1 MKRIN
6 YQFLIS
12 YFGLIPFIFI
22 FVDSFFLN
30 FFSIKLLKDFL
41 ILYSLTI
48 LTFIGAI
55 RWSFEKKQNLVTIL
69 FGFLPSAIST
79 FLIFI
84 YLLEYNTNKIIL
96 SIIFFLIFQLFID
109 FFYINNKS
117 EQIFYLYV
125 RLPLVFLISLILIYF
140 ISV

>member
-96 SIIFFLIFQLFID
+96 LIIFFLIFQLFID

-125 RLPLVFLISLILIYF
+125 RLPLVFLISLFLIYF

>member
-55 RWSFEKKQNLVTIL
+55 RWSFEKKQNLITIL

-84 YLLEYNTNKIIL
+84 YLLEYNTNQIIL
-96 SIIFFLIFQLFID
+96 SILFF
-109 FFYINNKS
+109 
-117 EQIFYLYV
+117 
-125 RLPLVFLISLILIYF
+125 
-140 ISV
+140 

>member
-55 RWSFEKKQNLVTIL
+55 RWSFEKKLC
-69 FGFLPSAIST
+69 F
-79 FLIFI
+79 
-84 YLLEYNTNKIIL
+84 E
-96 SIIFFLIFQLFID
+96 
-109 FFYINNKS
+109 
-117 EQIFYLYV
+117 
-125 RLPLVFLISLILIYF
+125 
-140 ISV
+140 